1 MKRQF
6 LEELG
11 IEKEIVDKI
20 MAEHGKSIKADN
32 EVLTEL
38 EEAKTTAETLQN
50 QLEERDNDLK
60 ELKEQATSSEDLEE
74 KLSTLQEKYTEET
87 ELHKAELAKQ
97 RKLSEIKLGVIKAG
111 ARNEKAVMSLLDT
124 EQIKIND
131 DGIHGLKEQIDNLV
145 ESEPYL
151 FETGNEP
158 SGQSTV
164 GGNPNRKSSTVVDAF
179 EVAKNKITNR

>member
-11 IEKEIVDKI
+11 IEKENVDKI

-74 KLSTLQEKYTEET
+74 KLSTFWYNCRL
-87 ELHKAELAKQ
+87 
-97 RKLSEIKLGVIKAG
+97 
-111 ARNEKAVMSLLDT
+111 N
-124 EQIKIND
+124 
-131 DGIHGLKEQIDNLV
+131 
-145 ESEPYL
+145 
-151 FETGNEP
+151 
-158 SGQSTV
+158 
-164 GGNPNRKSSTVVDAF
+164 
-179 EVAKNKITNR
+179 